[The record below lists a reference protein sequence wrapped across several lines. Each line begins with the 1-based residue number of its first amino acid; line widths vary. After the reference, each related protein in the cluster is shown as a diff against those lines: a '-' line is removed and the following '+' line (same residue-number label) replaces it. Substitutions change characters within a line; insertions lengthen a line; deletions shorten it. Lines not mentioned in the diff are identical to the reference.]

1 MAGLKEDPILG
12 IDGIT
17 IKEELEIGK
26 PEIDKSRED
35 HPVLETG
42 GAVIKGESLIN
53 NRSVIDKVREEGS
66 CGQVERDMGPPTSN
80 SIHRSGSRP
89 QLDLSKAAIEG
100 TFEERDPTILLPN
113 QSDDISHLAL
123 DIGGSGE
130 SSATLKIGL
139 WFCVGND
146 VNISFWHDIWVGSL
160 HLSASY
166 PDLYSLAEDRLSAV
180 HLCYNL
186 REKCIWIHDVKGDY
200 TVRSC
205 SSLIDRVTLGE
216 NSPIQSFV
224 WKSIAP
230 PKVEAFV
237 WLAAMGKVQTNDFL
251 QQIRIVGQAASMC
264 PFAIPHVKQPIFFC
278 SRDVWLVWSKV
289 MNWCDYSWSIPST
302 LNGFFQLSDL
312 FAHGHVQRK
321 VWIAYWVKSIDET
334 FVCTGND
341 SIKSSEVGNSS
352 LSSLIKLVYFSRHQ
366 DRPTTD
372 KRKKTVKERFGIS
385 NGNRRSYPILGG
397 RLHFVKFETS
407 KINECLDFISSKQL
421 HCGGM
426 DSHSWHSETSSNGNA
441 VIKATG
447 GGAYKFADLFK
458 ERLGVSLDK
467 EDEMDCLVAG
477 ANFLLKRSRL
487 FLSLFEYDE
496 TSVLV
501 TIGMMEL
508 LLAIRHEAFTHMEGQ
523 KEFVQIDQNDLFP
536 YLLVNIGSGVSM
548 IKVDGDG
555 KFERVSGTNVGGG
568 TYWGL
573 GRLLTKCKSFDEL
586 LELSQRGDNR
596 TIDMLVGDIYGG
608 MDYSKIGLSASTI
621 ASSFGK
627 TISEKKEL
635 TDYRPEDI
643 SLSLLRMI
651 SYNIGQISYLNA
663 LRFGLKRIF
672 FGGFFIR
679 GHAYTMDTISFAVHF
694 WSKGEAQAM
703 FLRHEGFLGV
713 LGAFMSYEKHGLDDL
728 MVHQL
733 VERFPMGAPYIGGK
747 IHGPPLG
754 NLNEKASAISWMEKF
769 VQKGTEIT
777 APVPMAPPGT
787 TGLGGFEVPS
797 SKGGTLRS
805 DASALNVGVLHL
817 VPTLEVF
824 PQLAD
829 PKMYEPNTI
838 DLSDH
843 NELEYWFTVL
853 SEHLS
858 DLVDKAVASEGG
870 TDDAKRRGDAFARA
884 FSAHLARLM
893 EEPAAYGKLGLANLL
908 ELREECLREFQFV
921 DVYRSIKQR
930 VHTTRGISMPE
941 WEMLRENEASLAV
954 LPGLLA
960 ELDSMT
966 EASPFFLFLIGIKS
980 FNSETRL
987 LTLIE
992 GVLAAN
998 IFDWGSRACV
1008 ELYHKGTIIEIYRM
1022 SRNKMQRPWR
1032 VDDFD
1037 VFKERMLG
1045 SGDKKPHPHK
1055 RALLFVDNS
1064 GADVVLGML
1073 PLARELLQRGTEVV
1087 LVANSLPALND
1098 VTAMELP
1105 DIVAEAAKNCD
1116 ILRRAAEAGGLLVDA
1131 MINTSDGSKENSSS
1145 VPLMVVEN
1153 GCGSPCIDL
1162 RQVSSELAAAAKD
1175 ADLIILEGMGRA
1187 LHTNFN
1193 ARFKCEALKLAMV
1206 KNQRLAEKLIKGNI
1220 YDCVCRYE
1228 PAS

>member
-1 MAGLKEDPILG
+1 MANLTED
-12 IDGIT
+12 
-17 IKEELEIGK
+17 
-26 PEIDKSRED
+26 
-35 HPVLETG
+35 PVLEING
-42 GAVIKGESLIN
+42 IKVKEEDTNLA
-53 NRSVIDKVREEGS
+53 IDNKVVVREEGQ
-66 CGQVERDMGPPTSN
+66 GERDMSPPGGN

-100 TFEERDPTILLPN
+100 NFEEKDPIILLPN
-113 QSDDISHLAL
+113 QSDDISHLAVDL
-123 DIGGSGE
+123 GG
-130 SSATLKIGL
+130 
-139 WFCVGND
+139 
-146 VNISFWHDIWVGSL
+146 
-160 HLSASY
+160 
-166 PDLYSLAEDRLSAV
+166 
-180 HLCYNL
+180 
-186 REKCIWIHDVKGDY
+186 
-200 TVRSC
+200 
-205 SSLIDRVTLGE
+205 
-216 NSPIQSFV
+216 
-224 WKSIAP
+224 
-230 PKVEAFV
+230 
-237 WLAAMGKVQTNDFL
+237 
-251 QQIRIVGQAASMC
+251 
-264 PFAIPHVKQPIFFC
+264 
-278 SRDVWLVWSKV
+278 
-289 MNWCDYSWSIPST
+289 
-302 LNGFFQLSDL
+302 
-312 FAHGHVQRK
+312 
-321 VWIAYWVKSIDET
+321 
-334 FVCTGND
+334 
-341 SIKSSEVGNSS
+341 
-352 LSSLIKLVYFSRHQ
+352 SLIKLVYFSRHE
-366 DRPTTD
+366 DRSSND
-372 KRKKTVKERFGIS
+372 KRKKTLKERLGIS
-385 NGNRRSYPILGG
+385 NGSRRSYPILGG
-397 RLHFVKFETS
+397 RLHFVKFETN

-421 HCGGM
+421 HRGGM
-426 DSHSWHSETSSNGNA
+426 DSRWDSELPANNNA

-477 ANFLLKRSRL
+477 ANFLLK
-487 FLSLFEYDE
+487 
-496 TSVLV
+496 
-501 TIGMMEL
+501 
-508 LLAIRHEAFTHMEGQ
+508 AIRHEAFTHMEGQ
-523 KEFVQIDQNDLFP
+523 KEFVQIDHNDLFP
-536 YLLVNIGSGVSM
+536 YLLVNIGSGVSV

-555 KFERVSGTNVGGG
+555 KFQRVSGTNVGGG

-627 TISEKKEL
+627 AISENKEL
-635 TDYRPEDI
+635 EDYRPEDI

-679 GHAYTMDTISFAVHF
+679 GHAYTMDTISFAVQF

-703 FLRHEGFLGV
+703 FLRHEGFLGA

-733 VERFPMGAPYIGGK
+733 VERFPMGAPYTGGK

-754 NLNEKASAISWMEKF
+754 DLNEKISWMEKF
-769 VQKGTEIT
+769 VRKGNEIT
-777 APVPMAPPGT
+777 APVPMAPTGT

-797 SKGGTLRS
+797 SKGETLRS
-805 DASALNVGVLHL
+805 DASALNIGVLHL

-824 PQLAD
+824 PLLAD
-829 PKMYEPNTI
+829 PKTYEPNTI
-838 DLSDH
+838 DLADPS
-843 NELEYWFTVL
+843 ELEYWFTVL
-853 SEHLS
+853 SEHLP

-870 TDDAKRRGDAFARA
+870 TEDAKRRGHAFARA

-908 ELREECLREFQFV
+908 ELREECLREFHFV
-921 DVYRSIKQR
+921 DAYRSIKQ
-930 VHTTRGISMPE
+930 
-941 WEMLRENEASLAV
+941 RENEASLAV
-954 LPGLLA
+954 LPDLLM
-960 ELDSMT
+960 ELDSMS
-966 EASPFFLFLIGIKS
+966 E
-980 FNSETRL
+980 ETRL

-1008 ELYHKGTIIEIYRM
+1008 DLYHKGTIIEIYRM

-1037 VFKERMLG
+1037 VFKERMFG
-1045 SGDKKPHPHK
+1045 SGDRKPPPHR

-1064 GADVVLGML
+1064 GADIVLGML
-1073 PLARELLQRGTEVV
+1073 PLARELLRRGTEVV

-1105 DIVAEAAKNCD
+1105 DIVAEAAKHCD

-1131 MINTSDGSKENSSS
+1131 MINTLDGSKENSSS

-1175 ADLIILEGMGRA
+1175 ADLDSCVGLGLG
-1187 LHTNFN
+1187 NF
-1193 ARFKCEALKLAMV
+1193 
-1206 KNQRLAEKLIKGNI
+1206 
-1220 YDCVCRYE
+1220 
-1228 PAS
+1228 

>member
-1 MAGLKEDPILG
+1 MAGLKEDPVPG
-12 IDGIT
+12 IDGFA
-17 IKEELEIGK
+17 IKEELKIVK
-26 PEIDKSRED
+26 PEIDKLRGD
-35 HPVLETG
+35 HPVLETVG
-42 GAVIKGESLIN
+42 EVIKGESLIN

-66 CGQVERDMGPPTSN
+66 CGQGERDMVPLTSN

-123 DIGGSGE
+123 DIGGS
-130 SSATLKIGL
+130 
-139 WFCVGND
+139 
-146 VNISFWHDIWVGSL
+146 
-160 HLSASY
+160 
-166 PDLYSLAEDRLSAV
+166 
-180 HLCYNL
+180 
-186 REKCIWIHDVKGDY
+186 
-200 TVRSC
+200 
-205 SSLIDRVTLGE
+205 
-216 NSPIQSFV
+216 
-224 WKSIAP
+224 
-230 PKVEAFV
+230 
-237 WLAAMGKVQTNDFL
+237 
-251 QQIRIVGQAASMC
+251 
-264 PFAIPHVKQPIFFC
+264 
-278 SRDVWLVWSKV
+278 
-289 MNWCDYSWSIPST
+289 
-302 LNGFFQLSDL
+302 
-312 FAHGHVQRK
+312 
-321 VWIAYWVKSIDET
+321 
-334 FVCTGND
+334 
-341 SIKSSEVGNSS
+341 
-352 LSSLIKLVYFSRHQ
+352 LIKLVYFSRHQ
-366 DRPTTD
+366 DRLTND
-372 KRKKTVKERFGIS
+372 KRKKTAKERFGIS

-426 DSHSWHSETSSNGNA
+426 DSHCWHSETSPNGNA
-441 VIKATG
+441 LIKATG

-477 ANFLLKRSRL
+477 ANFLLK
-487 FLSLFEYDE
+487 
-496 TSVLV
+496 
-501 TIGMMEL
+501 
-508 LLAIRHEAFTHMEGQ
+508 AIRHEAFTHMEGQ

-608 MDYSKIGLSASTI
+608 MDYNKIGLSATTI

-627 TISEKKEL
+627 AISEKKEL
-635 TDYRPEDI
+635 ADYRPEDI

-703 FLRHEGFLGV
+703 FLRHEGFLGA

-733 VERFPMGAPYIGGK
+733 VERFPMGAPYTGGK

-754 NLNEKASAISWMEKF
+754 NLNEKISWMEKF

-817 VPTLEVF
+817 EPTLEVF
-824 PQLAD
+824 PLLAD

-870 TDDAKRRGDAFARA
+870 TDDAKRRGDAFAHA

-930 VHTTRGISMPE
+930 
-941 WEMLRENEASLAV
+941 ENEASLAV
-954 LPGLLA
+954 LPDLLA

-966 EASPFFLFLIGIKS
+966 E
-980 FNSETRL
+980 ETRL

-992 GVLAAN
+992 GALAAN

-1022 SRNKMQRPWR
+1022 SRNKMQRPWQ

-1073 PLARELLQRGTEVV
+1073 PLARELLRRGTEVV

-1105 DIVAEAAKNCD
+1105 DIVAEAAKHCD
-1116 ILRRAAEAGGLLVDA
+1116 ILRKAAEAGGLLVDA
-1131 MINTSDGSKENSSS
+1131 MINTSDGSKENSSL

-1153 GCGSPCIDL
+1153 GCGGPCIDL

-1228 PAS
+1228 PVS